1 MKKFKLTIRG
11 NKYDVDLLSIED
23 DIAKIEVNGTSY
35 EVEVHSEKK
44 VSKTPTLVRKPVVHS
59 SDSDKARTSKPTERK
74 GAGVVKAPLPG
85 TILEI
90 KIKVGDPVKIGDKLI
105 VMEAMKME
113 NNINA
118 DKEGTISAIKVNAG
132 DSVLEGEALVE
143 IGS

>member
-23 DIAKIEVNGTSY
+23 DIAKIEVNGTTY
-35 EVEVHSEKK
+35 EVEVHHEKK
-44 VSKTPTLVRKPVVHS
+44 ISKTPTLVRKPAVLS
-59 SDSDKARTSKPTERK
+59 SDTDKARTSKPTERK
-74 GAGVVKAPLPG
+74 GAGVLKAPLPG

-90 KIKVGDPVKIGDKLI
+90 KIKVGDVVKIGDQLI

-118 DKEGTISAIKVNAG
+118 DKEGKIEAIKVNVG
-132 DSVLEGEALVE
+132 DSVLEGDALVE

>member
-23 DIAKIEVNGTSY
+23 DIAKIEVNGTTY

-59 SDSDKARTSKPTERK
+59 SDSDARTSKPNEKK
-74 GAGVVKAPLPG
+74 GAGIVKAPLPG

-90 KIKVGDPVKIGDKLI
+90 KVKVGDVVKIGDKLI

-118 DKEGTISAIKVNAG
+118 DKEGTISEIKVNTG